1 MCRHFAYIG
10 EQVTIKELLLD
21 PPHGLVEQAWRPRR
35 QRHGTMNVDGFG
47 IGWYT
52 DGDPAPARYRRGGP
66 IWADECL
73 PDLARVTRTRAMLG
87 AVRSASV
94 GTDPGSSAAAPYS
107 DGRWLFSLNGALV
120 GWSKAAGGSAAGRRR
135 TTRAARLRQADGSR
149 GPFGPA
155 VSSAPA
161 GAPEPS
167 PEWAGSPGSEEEAG
181 LNGQAGPNG
190 QAGQAGAGSA
200 ARPDQ
205 AALALAQA
213 RAEAAGEPLTEPAP
227 VAPVT
232 SLSDAAGAVLRLA
245 ERVPAADLLG
255 LQSRCDS
262 ALLWA
267 MVQIRLREGEGPA
280 EALAGTIADA
290 TEAGVTGRF
299 NLLLTDGKVI
309 AATAAGDTLCYRRD
323 SAGVLVA
330 SEPSDDD
337 PGWQDVP
344 DGSVLE
350 ATRAAVVV
358 RPLLLTSGQ
367 ADRFA
372 PVSTSNS
379 ATHPSRE
386 ATSR

>member
-1 MCRHFAYIG
+1 MCRHFAYVG

-52 DGDPAPARYRRGGP
+52 DADPVPARYRRGGP
-66 IWADECL
+66 IWADDCL

-94 GTDPGSSAAAPYS
+94 GTDPGSSAAAPYC

-120 GWSKAAGGSAAGRRR
+120 GWSKAAGGSATGRRKR
-135 TTRAARLRQADGSR
+135 NRAPRLSQANGSS
-149 GPFGPA
+149 GPFGPGP
-155 VSSAPA
+155 SFAPA
-161 GAPEPS
+161 GEPDG
-167 PEWAGSPGSEEEAG
+167 AQYPGPAEPAESSGTAE
-181 LNGQAGPNG
+181 PP
-190 QAGQAGAGSA
+190 GADEPA
-200 ARPDQ
+200 AEPVL

-227 VAPVT
+227 IAAVT

-255 LQSRCDS
+255 LQARCDS

-267 MVQIRLREGEGPA
+267 MVQIRLREGEGPT
-280 EALAGTIADA
+280 EALAGTIADV

-299 NLLLTDGKVI
+299 NMLLTNGEVI

-323 SAGVLVA
+323 RTGVVVA

-344 DGSVLE
+344 DGSVVE
-350 ATRAAVVV
+350 ATPAAVVV
-358 RPLLLTSGQ
+358 RPLLLTSLQ

-372 PVSTSNS
+372 PVSTPNG